1 MAGYRKG
8 IILAGG
14 LGSRLSP
21 MTNVVNKQLL
31 PVYDKPMIYYPLS
44 TLMSAAISDILIITT
59 AEQVGNFQHLLGTGE
74 RLGLNI
80 KYATQD
86 QPRGLADAFL
96 IAENVGFL
104 QDDPCA
110 LVLGDNIFYGEDFYK
125 DLMYISK
132 MNTNW
137 VFGYRVSNPYD
148 YGVVDFDKPTD
159 PYSTHKVQVRGI
171 EEKPDNPKSNYA
183 VPGLYFYD
191 ITAVRRAREL
201 QPSPR
206 GELEITDLNNSYI
219 KDKNLNVKILKD
231 NAAWFD
237 TGNADAMFEA
247 SMFVKSIQSRTG
259 QLIGCIEE
267 VAYKKELITKDEF
280 YEIVRV
286 MPLSMYRAY
295 LVDKYDI
302 VSAYSVYKV

>member
-14 LGSRLSP
+14 RGSRLSP

-44 TLMSAAISDILIITT
+44 TLMSACISEILIITT
-59 AEQVGNFQHLLGTGE
+59 AEQISNFQQLFGTGE
-74 RLGLNI
+74 HLGLKL
-80 KYATQD
+80 KYAVQD

-110 LVLGDNIFYGEDFYK
+110 LVLGDNLFYGESFYK

-137 VFGYRVSNPYD
+137 VFGYRVSNPHD
-148 YGVVDFDKPTD
+148 YGVVEFDTED
-159 PYSTHKVQVRGI
+159 PYLSKVRVVGI
-171 EEKPDNPKSNYA
+171 EEKPEQPKTNYA

-191 ITAVRRAREL
+191 NTAVARARAL
-201 QPSPR
+201 KPSDR

-219 KDKNLNVKILKD
+219 EDRKLNVKILRD

-237 TGNADAMFEA
+237 TGSADSMFEA
-247 SMFVKSIQSRTG
+247 AMFVKSIQSRTG
-259 QLIGCIEE
+259 QMIGCVEE
-267 VAYKKELITKDEF
+267 VAWKKNMIDDQQFLELVDELPQSQYKKYLTDKF
-280 YEIVRV
+280 
-286 MPLSMYRAY
+286 PL
-295 LVDKYDI
+295 LV
-302 VSAYSVYKV
+302 

>member
-14 LGSRLSP
+14 RGSRLSP

-44 TLMSAAISDILIITT
+44 TLMSACISDILIITT
-59 AEQVGNFQHLLGTGE
+59 AEQIGNFQHLLSTGKH
-74 RLGLNI
+74 LGLNLT
-80 KYATQD
+80 YAVQD

-110 LVLGDNIFYGEDFYK
+110 LVLGDNIFYGESFYT
-125 DLMYISK
+125 DIMYISK

-137 VFGYRVSNPYD
+137 VFGYRVSNPSD
-148 YGVVDFDKPTD
+148 YGVVEFDSDD
-159 PYSTHKVQVRGI
+159 PYPSKVRVTGI
-171 EEKPDNPKSNYA
+171 EEKPDIPKSNYA

-191 ITAVRRAREL
+191 NTAVQRARSL
-201 QPSPR
+201 KPSER

-219 KDKNLNVKILKD
+219 EDKKLNVKILRD

-247 SMFVKSIQSRTG
+247 AMFVKSIQSRTG
-259 QLIGCIEE
+259 QMIGCIEE
-267 VAYKKELITKDEF
+267 VAWKKQLIDESQF
-280 YEIVRV
+280 HDLVRE
-286 MPLSMYRAY
+286 MPLSQYKRY
-295 LVDKYDI
+295 LRDKHEILQY
-302 VSAYSVYKV
+302 V

>member
-1 MAGYRKG
+1 MSGYRKG

-14 LGSRLSP
+14 KGSRLNP

-44 TLMSAAISDILIITT
+44 TLMSACISEILIITS
-59 AEQVGNFQHLLGTGE
+59 AEQIGNFQHLFGTGE
-74 RLGLNI
+74 HLGLNL
-80 KYATQD
+80 KYAVQD

-110 LVLGDNIFYGEDFYK
+110 LVLGDNIFYGESFYK

-137 VFGYRVSNPYD
+137 VFGYRVSNPHD
-148 YGVVDFDKPTD
+148 YGVVEFDTDD
-159 PYSTHKVQVRGI
+159 PYPSKVRVIGI
-171 EEKPDNPKSNYA
+171 EEKPDEPKTNYA

-191 ITAVRRAREL
+191 NTAVQRARSL
-201 QPSPR
+201 KPSER

-219 KDKNLNVKILKD
+219 EDKKLNVKILRD

-259 QLIGCIEE
+259 QMIGCIEE
-267 VAYKKELITKDEF
+267 VAWKKQLIDEPQF
-280 YEIVRV
+280 HDLVRE
-286 MPLSMYRAY
+286 MPLSQYKRY
-295 LVDKYDI
+295 LRDKHEI
-302 VSAYSVYKV
+302 LQCV

>member
-14 LGSRLSP
+14 RGSRLSP

-44 TLMSAAISDILIITT
+44 TLMSACISEILIITT
-59 AEQVGNFQHLLGTGE
+59 AEQISNFQQLFGTGE
-74 RLGLNI
+74 HLGLKL
-80 KYATQD
+80 KYAVQD

-110 LVLGDNIFYGEDFYK
+110 LVLGDNLFYGESFYK

-137 VFGYRVSNPYD
+137 VFGYRVSNPHD
-148 YGVVDFDKPTD
+148 YGVVEFDTED
-159 PYSTHKVQVRGI
+159 PYLSKVRVVGI
-171 EEKPDNPKSNYA
+171 EEKPEQPKTNYA

-191 ITAVRRAREL
+191 NTAVARARAL
-201 QPSPR
+201 KPSNR

-219 KDKNLNVKILKD
+219 EDRKLNVKILRD

-237 TGNADAMFEA
+237 TGSADSMFEA
-247 SMFVKSIQSRTG
+247 AMFVKSIQSRTG
-259 QLIGCIEE
+259 QMIGCVEE
-267 VAYKKELITKDEF
+267 VAWKKNMIDDQQFLELVDELPQSQYKKYLTDKF
-280 YEIVRV
+280 
-286 MPLSMYRAY
+286 PL
-295 LVDKYDI
+295 LV
-302 VSAYSVYKV
+302 